1 MSVAPMTGLKG
12 SSTLGKTEVT
22 FPHPS
27 FKGDT
32 AQFTTEVL
40 GNADHIHVAANGP
53 ITRVRKGLLI
63 SRSLVGCWPG
73 APIG

>member
-1 MSVAPMTGLKG
+1 MSVVPMTGLKG
-12 SSTLGKTEVT
+12 SSTLGKTEVI

-40 GNADHIHVAANGP
+40 GNADHIHVAAHFQ
-53 ITRVRKGLLI
+53 V
-63 SRSLVGCWPG
+63 
-73 APIG
+73 IGRMLARRTNWIAAR